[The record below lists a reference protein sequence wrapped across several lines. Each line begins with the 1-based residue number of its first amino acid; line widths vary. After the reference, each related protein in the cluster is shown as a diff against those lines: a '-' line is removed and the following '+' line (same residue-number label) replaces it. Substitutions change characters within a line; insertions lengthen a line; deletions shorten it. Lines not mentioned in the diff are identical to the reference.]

1 MSQGMRKSAKAF
13 REALKEQGVFYT
25 PDALVKKMRGLLPE
39 HVESVYDPTCGVG
52 GLLAGFDC
60 PRYGAEID
68 PDEAEKARQAG
79 VIVMTGDTL
88 EENPFS
94 GAAFHAIVA
103 SPPFSV
109 SWNPDAHKEDP
120 IFDGWPK
127 LPPKSKADYAFI
139 AHILAHL
146 TEDGTAVVMAYP
158 GILYRGSAEGAIR
171 EYLARRGCFERIEN
185 VPGGTFDDTS
195 IATVIITL
203 RKGGCKSCTFVE
215 GDRQAVAT
223 IEDMAANGFNL
234 STNTY
239 LPQDAVKE
247 QIDIRAVNLRKTRRG
262 GCEPSRVSQAVPDDL
277 RDSIRTR
284 RTPANERGTE
294 GVSGC
299 AGRAAM
305 TRFLTTC
312 LFLRLFAFLTRF
324 TRGPCRSPFRL
335 IARELGPF
343 LLKYAP
349 FWSPRA

>member
-1 MSQGMRKSAKAF
+1 MARKSAKAF

-39 HVESVYDPTCGVG
+39 HVESVYDPTCGDG

-94 GAAFHAIVA
+94 GTVFPAIVA
-103 SPPFSV
+103 NPPFSV

-139 AHILAHL
+139 AHIIAHL
-146 TEDGTAVVMAYP
+146 TDDGTAVVMAYP

-247 QIDIRAVNLRKTRRG
+247 QIDIRAVNREVLDAEVANLRAYLKLCRMI
-262 GCEPSRVSQAVPDDL
+262 CEIQSEPDEHPPMSEVL
-277 RDSIRTR
+277 KAFRDVLDEQR
-284 RTPANERGTE
+284 
-294 GVSGC
+294 
-299 AGRAAM
+299 
-305 TRFLTTC
+305 
-312 LFLRLFAFLTRF
+312 
-324 TRGPCRSPFRL
+324 
-335 IARELGPF
+335 
-343 LLKYAP
+343 
-349 FWSPRA
+349 